1 MARAVRMLSRSIE
14 RGLGGYRQAFVRA
27 DPNQPRKLKRP
38 LHVGIIGGG
47 LAGIVSALAL
57 AERGAKVT
65 LFEKEAH
72 LGGKLGGWREDF
84 IEADGKTVSLPIDHG
99 FHAYF
104 PHYYNMNDWLARLG
118 ITNLAPIGEY
128 RILQR
133 DRSVLSFNDSGK
145 APGLNVLGLAEQG
158 LFGLK
163 HVLPPTGRMMLLERF
178 FRYHPE
184 RSFRDYDH
192 TSFEAFI
199 ERARLPKAIAL
210 VFTTFSRAFF
220 AEPDRMSLAE
230 LMKAFHFYYLSHD
243 RGLIYDYLKEGY
255 ASGLIAPLR
264 AHLDRLGVEVRLGT
278 KVDHLAR
285 EGRGGDTERN
295 GPGFRIGEQAFDDVI
310 LAAPSVIARD
320 ILMKSEFAR
329 REAPE
334 FIAQIKHTPNG
345 QRYAVLR
352 LFADK
357 RIDGGGPV
365 FIATERVRL
374 LDSITFLHRVDSELD
389 AWAGPSRGVYELHSY
404 AVPDDVKDEEVATF
418 LKREFEH
425 FYPEMIGAN
434 AVHEHLQLKNDFS
447 AYHVGLHANRPTTVT
462 PIKGL
467 LLAGDWVKL
476 PMPAMLLEAACVS
489 GLLAVNV
496 IFAREGVAAE
506 NIDTVPLRG
515 LLSRR

>member
-1 MARAVRMLSRSIE
+1 MARAARIASRAIE
-14 RGLGGYRQAFVRA
+14 RGLGGYRQPFVRA

-72 LGGKLGGWREDF
+72 LGGKLGGWRENFVDPSTG
-84 IEADGKTVSLPIDHG
+84 ETVSLPIDHG

-158 LFGLK
+158 LFGLS
-163 HVLPPTGRMMLLERF
+163 HLIPPTGRMMLLERF
-178 FRYHPE
+178 FRYHPR

-192 TSFEAFI
+192 ISFAAFI
-199 ERARLPKAIAL
+199 EQARLPKAIAL

-255 ASGLIAPLR
+255 ASGLITPLR
-264 AHLDRLGVEVRLGT
+264 AHLDRLGVDVRLST
-278 KVDHLAR
+278 TVDHI
-285 EGRGGDTERN
+285 ERS
-295 GPGFRIGEQAFDDVI
+295 GSGFRVGAETFDDVI
-310 LAAPSVIARD
+310 LAAPSVVTRD
-320 ILMKSEFAR
+320 ILQKSEFAH

-334 FIAQIKHTPNG
+334 FVAQIKRTPNG

-352 LFADK
+352 LFTGK

-365 FIATERVRL
+365 FVATERVRL
-374 LDSITFLHRVDSELD
+374 LDSVTFLHRVDSELD

-404 AVPDDVKDEEVATF
+404 AVPDDVQDEEVTRL
-418 LKREFEH
+418 LKAEFEH
-425 FYPEMIGAN
+425 FYPEMRGAQS
-434 AVHEHLQLKNDFS
+434 VHEHLQLKNDFS
-447 AYHVGLHANRPTTVT
+447 AFDVGLHLDRPSTVT
-462 PIKGL
+462 PIRGL
-467 LLAGDWVKL
+467 LLAGDWLKL

-489 GLLAVNV
+489 GLLAVNA
-496 IFAREGVAAE
+496 IFEREGVALE
-506 NIDTVPLRG
+506 NIDSVPLRG
-515 LLSRR
+515 LLSRP

>member
-1 MARAVRMLSRSIE
+1 MVRAARMVSAADVVSRAVE
-14 RGLGGYRQAFVRA
+14 RRLGGYRQPFVRA
-27 DPNQPRKLKRP
+27 NPSDPKTLPRP

-47 LAGIVSALAL
+47 LAGIVSALSL
-57 AERGAKVT
+57 AERGARVT
-65 LFEKEAH
+65 LFESEAH

-84 IEADGKTVSLPIDHG
+84 VDPESGENVSLPIDHG

-133 DRSVLSFNDSGK
+133 DRTALSFNDSGK

-158 LFGLK
+158 LFGLS
-163 HVLPPTGRMMLLERF
+163 HVIPPRGRMMLMERF
-178 FRYHPE
+178 FRYHP
-184 RSFRDYDH
+184 RRTFRDYDH
-192 TSFEAFI
+192 VSFATFI
-199 ERARLPKAIAL
+199 EQARLPKAIAL
-210 VFTTFSRAFF
+210 VFQTFSRAFF

-255 ASGLIAPLR
+255 ASGLIAPLWKE
-264 AHLDRLGVEVRLGT
+264 LNRLGVSVRLST
-278 KVDHLAR
+278 RVESL
-285 EGRGGDTERN
+285 ERS
-295 GPGFRIGEQAFDDVI
+295 GKGFRVGEVEVDDVI
-310 LAAPSVIARD
+310 LAAPSVVARD

-334 FIAQIKHTPNG
+334 FIAQIRHTPNG

-352 LFADK
+352 LFADR

-374 LDSITFLHRVDSELD
+374 LDSITFLHRVDAELD
-389 AWAGPSRGVYELHSY
+389 AWAGPARGVYELHSY
-404 AVPDDVKDEEVATF
+404 AVPDDVRAEDVAGL

-425 FYPEMIGAN
+425 FYPELAGMKS
-434 AVHEHLQLKNDFS
+434 VHEHLQLKNDFS
-447 AYHVGLHANRPTTVT
+447 AYHVGLHANRASTVT
-462 PIKGL
+462 PLRGL

-476 PMPAMLLEAACVS
+476 PIPAMLLEAACVS
-489 GLLAVNV
+489 GLLAANV
-496 IFAREGVAAE
+496 LFEREGVALE

>member
-1 MARAVRMLSRSIE
+1 MARAARIVSRTIE
-14 RGLGGYRQAFVRA
+14 QGLGGYRQSFVRT
-27 DPNQPRKLKRP
+27 DPNQPRALKRP

-65 LFEKEAH
+65 LIEKEAH

-84 IEADGKTVSLPIDHG
+84 VDPSTGETVSLPIDHG

-104 PHYYNMNDWLARLG
+104 PHYYNMNDWLARQG

-178 FRYHPE
+178 FRYHPR

-192 TSFEAFI
+192 VSFASFI
-199 ERARLPKAIAL
+199 EQARLPNAIAL

-264 AHLDRLGVEVRLGT
+264 AKLDGLGVDVRMST
-278 KVDHLAR
+278 AVDHI
-285 EGRGGDTERN
+285 ERS
-295 GPGFRIGEQAFDDVI
+295 GSGFRIGEDVFDDVI
-310 LAAPSVIARD
+310 LAAPSVASRD
-320 ILMKSEFAR
+320 ILMRSEFAE
-329 REAPE
+329 REAPG

-365 FIATERVRL
+365 FVATERVRL
-374 LDSITFLHRVDSELD
+374 LDSVTFLHRVDSELD
-389 AWAGPSRGVYELHSY
+389 TWAGPSRGVYELHSY
-404 AVPDDVKDEEVATF
+404 AVPDDVKDEDVAGL
-418 LKREFEH
+418 LKDEFEH
-425 FYPEMIGAN
+425 FYPAMRGMKS
-434 AVHEHLQLKNDFS
+434 VHEHLQLKNDFS
-447 AYHVGLHANRPTTVT
+447 AFHVGLHQNRPSTVT
-462 PIKGL
+462 PIRGL
-467 LLAGDWVKL
+467 LLAGDWLKL
-476 PMPAMLLEAACVS
+476 PIPAMLLEAACVS

-496 IFAREGVAAE
+496 IFEREGVALE
-506 NIDTVPLRG
+506 RIDSVPLRG
-515 LLSRR
+515 LLSRP

>member
-1 MARAVRMLSRSIE
+1 MARAERIVSRSIE

-27 DPNQPRKLKRP
+27 NTNQPRQLKSP

-65 LFEKEAH
+65 LFEKDSH

-84 IEADGKTVSLPIDHG
+84 VDPSTGETVSLPIDHG

-104 PHYYNMNDWLARLG
+104 PNYYNMNDWLTRQG

-128 RILQR
+128 RILQS

-145 APGLNVLGLAEQG
+145 APGLNVLGLAAQG
-158 LFGLK
+158 LFGLS
-163 HVLPPTGRMMLLERF
+163 HILPPKGRMMLLERF
-178 FRYHPE
+178 FRYHPT

-192 TSFEAFI
+192 VSFATFI
-199 ERARLPKAIAL
+199 EQARLPKAIAL

-220 AEPDRMSLAE
+220 ADPDRMSLAE

-243 RGLIYDYLKEGY
+243 RGLTYDYLSEGY

-264 AHLDRLGVEVRLGT
+264 AHLDRLGVVIRLNTEVDRI
-278 KVDHLAR
+278 
-285 EGRGGDTERN
+285 ERD
-295 GPGFRIGEQAFDDVI
+295 GAGFRVLEHAFDDVI
-310 LAAPSVIARD
+310 LATPSVIARD
-320 ILMKSEFAR
+320 ILMRSECAQ
-329 REAPE
+329 REAPD

-357 RIDGGGPV
+357 RIEGGGPV
-365 FIATERVRL
+365 FVATERVRL
-374 LDSITFLHRVDSELD
+374 LDSVTFLHRVDNELD
-389 AWAGPSRGVYELHSY
+389 VWAGPSRGVYELHSY
-404 AVPDDVKDEEVATF
+404 AVPDDVKYEDVATL

-425 FYPEMIGAN
+425 FYPETRGMNSI
-434 AVHEHLQLKNDFS
+434 HEHLQLKNDFS
-447 AYHVGLHANRPTTVT
+447 AFHVGLHQNRPSTVT
-462 PIKGL
+462 PIRGL
-467 LLAGDWVKL
+467 LLAGDWLKL

-496 IFAREGVAAE
+496 IFAREGVQLE
-506 NIDTVPLRG
+506 DIDTVPMRG